1 VLDLSFGAASFVMP
15 NLLAKL
21 DADVLV
27 VNPYAHTSLMMSVDR
42 QANAARVADLV
53 RASGAQL
60 GAVIDPDCEHL
71 TIVDDEGEV
80 LSDDQALLT
89 LLRLV
94 VETHP
99 GATVALP
106 VAASDVAQAICA
118 EGGASIIFTKLSS
131 AHLMEVASEGGV
143 TFAAS
148 QAGGFIFPDF
158 LPAYDAA
165 TTLVELIALLS
176 DTARRCPSSS
186 TPSPVHIAH
195 ESVVTPWEQKGMIMR
210 TLVEQLSDRDL
221 VLVDGVKVPEED
233 GWRWSSR
240 TPKSP

>member
-1 VLDLSFGAASFVMP
+1 VLAGEIGEIDFPGRTIEHYTADLFNAVDLTTARTTDLKLVLDLSFGAASFVMP

-158 LPAYDAA
+158 LPH
-165 TTLVELIALLS
+165 TTRQRPLS
-176 DTARRCPSSS
+176 S
-186 TPSPVHIAH
+186 
-195 ESVVTPWEQKGMIMR
+195 
-210 TLVEQLSDRDL
+210 
-221 VLVDGVKVPEED
+221 
-233 GWRWSSR
+233 
-240 TPKSP
+240 

>member
-1 VLDLSFGAASFVMP
+1 MP

-118 EGGASIIFTKLSS
+118 EGGASD
-131 AHLMEVASEGGV
+131 HLHETLLGPPDGGGL
-143 TFAAS
+143 
-148 QAGGFIFPDF
+148 GGRRHLRGQPGRGLHLPDF

-176 DTARRCPSSS
+176 DTGQTLSKLVHSLP
-186 TPSPVHIAH
+186 PVHIAH

-221 VLVDGVKVPEED
+221 VLVDGVKVPKRT
-233 GWRWSSR
+233 GGRWSSR